1 MNPPDPRAVEVIEAD
16 ARRYT
21 EVRGGGRE
29 LNVTIDSFVRFLS
42 RHLADAGLL
51 VTDEMRAVLDS
62 AVAVKTAWA
71 ADDVDLWMDANV
83 NLLDAVDAYLAA
95 GDDQ

>member
-1 MNPPDPRAVEVIEAD
+1 MSAIDRAAEVI
-16 ARRYT
+16 RSMFQF
-21 EVRGGGRE
+21 GNGRWQH
-29 LNVTIDSFVRFLS
+29 NAAQA
-42 RHLADAGLL
+42 LADAGLL
-51 VTDEMRAVLDS
+51 VTDEMRAVIDA

-83 NLLDAVDAYLAA
+83 NLLDAVDAYIAA